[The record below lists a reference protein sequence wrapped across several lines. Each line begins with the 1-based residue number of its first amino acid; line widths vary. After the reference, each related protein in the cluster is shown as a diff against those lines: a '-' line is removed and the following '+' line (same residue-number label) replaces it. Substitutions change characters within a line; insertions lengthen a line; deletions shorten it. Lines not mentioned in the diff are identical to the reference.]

1 MNSTRLQNA
10 GFLQDSGR
18 FREALAEYE
27 SMARETRDPSERVML
42 ELNAIGCLLF
52 LGEVDPARIRLSE
65 IAPRIQAEHQLSF
78 DLSNLDLL
86 IARGEFPTAL
96 KKTEQMARQCAEL
109 VEQPSFR
116 FLAEALKRRRATI
129 WYYLGRW
136 QEAADG
142 LSESLSFDLPVY
154 ERAET
159 LLNLGFC
166 QCALKKY
173 KGAKENLLESIRLG
187 LDQSSKA
194 VAYHTLGVVYF
205 DLEAFAY
212 AKESFEKC
220 LETADPSYIKRW
232 RAYEWLRDTCRRLGL
247 MSEAERYA
255 GLARQTR

>member
-1 MNSTRLQNA
+1 MNSTRLENA
-10 GFLQDSGR
+10 GLLKDAGR
-18 FREALAEYE
+18 FHDALVEYD
-27 SMARETRDPSERVML
+27 SLARETKDPLEGVIL
-42 ELNAIGCLLF
+42 ELNAVGCLLS
-52 LGEVDPARIRLSE
+52 LGELDGARSRLRAL
-65 IAPRIQAEHQLSF
+65 APSVQAENEFAF
-78 DLSNLDLL
+78 DLTKLDLL
-86 IARGEFPTAL
+86 FAEGEFPSAL
-96 KKTEQMARQCAEL
+96 KKADEMFTRYAGRMG
-109 VEQPSFR
+109 QPAFH
-116 FLAEALKRRRATI
+116 FLAEGLKRRRATI
-129 WYYLGRW
+129 LYYLGRW

-142 LSESLSFDLPVY
+142 LSESLSFDLPLG
-154 ERAET
+154 ERAEA

-173 KGAKENLLESIRLG
+173 KEAKENLLESIRLG
-187 LDQSSKA
+187 LDQSSKH

-205 DLEAFAY
+205 NLEAFAY